1 MTELINLINR
11 TLEEYTAS
19 LENQELKEAV
29 NYTLFSGG
37 KRLRPL
43 LLLSV
48 LADLDIDI
56 TLGQYPA
63 AAVEMIHTYSLIH
76 DDLPAMDD
84 DDYRRGIPS
93 LHKKYGEAIAILA
106 ADALLTDAFAVITR
120 APLPE
125 TTMIEI
131 IRLVSAYCGGN
142 GMVTG
147 QVLDIS
153 SVNKKLNLSDVEEM
167 YLRKTKDLFSLTV
180 LTAGKIAQVTEEVYS
195 ALEQFSYYFGLA
207 FQIKDDLEDIQI
219 SKDGKSD
226 LETNKATYPILVGI
240 EPSKEIFSEYKEKA
254 LMIVK
259 RTLGEKLTYQIVMR
273 NL

>member
-1 MTELINLINR
+1 
-11 TLEEYTAS
+11 
-19 LENQELKEAV
+19 
-29 NYTLFSGG
+29 
-37 KRLRPL
+37 
-43 LLLSV
+43 SV
-48 LADLDIDI
+48 LADLDTDI
-56 TLGQYPA
+56 NLGRYPA
-63 AAVEMIHTYSLIH
+63 AAIEMIHTYSLIH

-84 DDYRRGIPS
+84 DDYRRGRPS

-106 ADALLTDAFAVITR
+106 ADALLTDAFSVMTR
-120 APLPE
+120 TPLAAG
-125 TTMIEI
+125 TVLKI

-142 GMVTG
+142 GMVAG
-147 QVLDIS
+147 QALDIS
-153 SVNKKLNLSDVEEM
+153 SVNKKLNLSDVEEI

-180 LTAGKIAQVTEEVYS
+180 LAAGIIAQVSEEVYS
-195 ALEQFSYYFGLA
+195 NLDEFSYYFGLA

-240 EPSKEIFSEYKEKA
+240 EPAKEIFSEYKEKA
-254 LMIVK
+254 LMFVK